1 MRFERQPVLVFWE
14 TTRACDLSC
23 VHCRALAHPN
33 ALPGELTEEEGRR
46 LLDQVA
52 SFGRPSPVVVFT
64 GGDPLKRKD
73 LFRLAEHASDL
84 GLRFALSPAV
94 TELLTSDVLRRAKEI
109 GAASISVSLDGA
121 RAETHDAIRRRPG
134 TYDRTIRVIRDAL
147 DLGLNIQVNT
157 AVMRRNLPELPD
169 LFHLLRSLG
178 VPTWEVFFLIQVGR
192 ATDAQDLTREE
203 FESVSQFLYD
213 ASRYRVVLRPVEAP
227 FLRRVASQRR
237 EGGDGWNGDLY
248 RSLRSRLLGLEGP
261 PEGLSTLAPSGTL
274 DGDGIL
280 FVAHDGSLLPGG
292 FLPHALGNVRQENL
306 VEVYRENELLKKIR
320 GRQLK
325 GTCDDCSFKAVCGGS
340 RARAFSYFG
349 DPLASDPACLL
360 VT

>member
-23 VHCRALAHPN
+23 VHCRASANPK
-33 ALPGELTEEEGRR
+33 ALPGELTGEEGRK
-46 LLDQVA
+46 LLDRIA
-52 SFGRPSPVVVFT
+52 SFGRPSPIVVFT

-73 LFRLAEHASDL
+73 LFQHAEHAANL
-84 GLRFALSPAV
+84 GLRFAISPAV
-94 TELLTSDVLRRAKEI
+94 TELLTSDVLREAKDV
-109 GAASISVSLDGA
+109 GASSISVSLDGA
-121 RAETHDAIRRRPG
+121 RAETHDAIRRRHG

-157 AVMRRNLPELPD
+157 AVMRLNLQELPD

-178 VPTWEVFFLIQVGR
+178 VPTWEIFFLIQVGR
-192 ATDAQDLTREE
+192 ATDAQDLTPEE
-203 FESVSQFLYD
+203 FESVSHFLYD

-237 EGGDGWNGDLY
+237 GGYDGWNADLY
-248 RSLRSRLLGLEGP
+248 RSLRSRLIALEGP
-261 PEGLSTLAPSGTL
+261 PEGLSNLAPSGTL

-280 FVAHDGSLLPGG
+280 FVAHDGSILPGG
-292 FLPHALGNVRQENL
+292 FLPYALGNVRQDNL
-306 VEVYRENELLKKIR
+306 VEVYRENELLKRIR

-325 GTCDDCSFKAVCGGS
+325 GTCGNCSFKAVCGGS
-340 RARAFSYFG
+340 RARAFSNFG

-360 VT
+360 AS

>member
-23 VHCRALAHPN
+23 VHCRASAQPDP
-33 ALPGELTEEEGRR
+33 LPGELTEEEGRD
-46 LLDQVA
+46 LLGQIA
-52 SFGRPSPVVVFT
+52 AFGRPAPVVVFT

-73 LFRLAEHASDL
+73 LFSLAQHAADL

-94 TELLTSDVLRRAKEI
+94 TELLTPEVLREAKEL
-109 GAASISVSLDGA
+109 GAASVSVSLDGA
-121 RAETHDAIRRRPG
+121 RPETHDAIRRKPG
-134 TYDRTIRVIRDAL
+134 AYDRTVKVIRDAL

-157 AVMRRNLPELPD
+157 AVMRRNLEELPD

-178 VPTWEVFFLIQVGR
+178 VPTWEVFYLIQVGR
-192 ATDAQDLTREE
+192 AMSAEDLTAEE

-213 ASRYRVVLRPVEAP
+213 ASRYRVVLRVVEGP

-237 EGGDGWNGDLY
+237 EGDESWNAELY
-248 RSLRSRLLGLEGP
+248 RSLHSRLLALEGP
-261 PEGLSTLAPSGTL
+261 PEGPSNLGASGTL

-280 FVAHDGSLLPGG
+280 FVAHDGTIFPGG
-292 FLPHALGNVRQENL
+292 FLPYTLGNVRHDDL
-306 VEVYRENELLKKIR
+306 VEVYRENELLRRIR
-320 GRQLK
+320 AREVQGPC
-325 GTCDDCSFKAVCGGS
+325 GVCAFKAVCGGS
-340 RARAFSYFG
+340 RARAFSRWG

-360 VT
+360 AA